1 MWGTIHEACGASWK
15 DRLVTSTDISVVL
28 CTYNGEKYLPEL
40 LDSLL
45 EQTLLPSELV
55 WRDDR
60 STDATPQIA
69 AAFAERAPFPVNFAV
84 NPDNLG
90 PMQNFGHAMSH
101 ATGALIAPSDQDDVW
116 LPNKLELLA
125 RHFEGDDTR
134 MVYSDSLLV
143 DSKLE
148 SLGQTF
154 LEQRRLFHADKDSL
168 EHLLFQNT
176 VSGCVSLFD
185 AKLLQIALPIPERAI
200 MHDWWITLVAAAM
213 GDVRHI
219 PETTTLYRQHEGNVL
234 GSPDRLSLSSLSESG
249 LPFGAW
255 RKAGDAFARSAN
267 QAIALRQRLDET
279 NSATPAVLGELTSGL
294 AGSRSDVWKLCRR
307 AGIQRGE
314 LMRNLYFKL
323 GLLAYRPAD
332 LIRDE

>member
-1 MWGTIHEACGASWK
+1 M
-15 DRLVTSTDISVVL
+15 TSTDISVVL
-28 CTYNGEKYLPEL
+28 CTYNGERYLPEF

-45 EQTLLPSELV
+45 EQTLLPSEVV

-60 STDATPQIA
+60 STDSTPAIA

-84 NPDNLG
+84 NPENLG

-101 ATGALIAPSDQDDVW
+101 ATGAYIAPADQDDVW
-116 LPNKLELLA
+116 LPNKLALLLGA
-125 RHFEGDDTR
+125 FSGSDTAL
-134 MVYSDSLLV
+134 VYSDSLLV
-143 DSKLE
+143 DSRLE

-154 LEQRRLFHADKDSL
+154 LEQRRLDHDDKDTL

-185 AKLLQIALPIPERAI
+185 AELLKLALPIPDSAV
-200 MHDWWITLVAAAM
+200 MHDWWITLVAAAT
-213 GDVRHI
+213 GEVRHL
-219 PETTTLYRQHEGNVL
+219 PETATLYRQHEGNVL
-234 GSPDRLSLSSLSESG
+234 GSPERLSVSSLRESG

-255 RKAGDAFARSAN
+255 RKAGDSFARAAN
-267 QAIALRQRLDET
+267 QAIALRQRLDERG
-279 NSATPAVLGELTSGL
+279 SDTPAVLGELSRRL
-294 AGSRSDVWKLCRR
+294 PGSRAGVWKLCRQ

-323 GLLAYRPAD
+323 GLLAYRPGD
-332 LIRDE
+332 LITDE